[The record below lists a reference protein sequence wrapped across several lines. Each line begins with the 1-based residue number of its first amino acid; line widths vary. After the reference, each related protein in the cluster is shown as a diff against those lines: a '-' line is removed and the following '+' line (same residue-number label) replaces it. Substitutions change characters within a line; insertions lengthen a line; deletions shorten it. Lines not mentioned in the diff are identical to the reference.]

1 MPSIEVSDR
10 VLDMIGKRKLSPSES
25 ENKVLDRTLANVLGD
40 RAEPLKEYEKLEADD
55 HSTN

>member
-10 VLDMIGKRKLSPSES
+10 VLDMIGKLKLSPSES
-25 ENKVLDRTLANVLGD
+25 ESEVLERTLANVLGD
-40 RAEPLKEYEKLEADD
+40 RAERPKEYETLEPDD

>member
-10 VLDMIGKRKLSPSES
+10 VLDMIGKLKLSPSES
-25 ENKVLDRTLANVLGD
+25 ESEVLERTLSNVLGD
-40 RAEPLKEYEKLEADD
+40 RAERLKECEKLEPDD